1 MVRGHKKNLGVGPAT
16 GLEACRENGYT
27 GAFARSVTKFG
38 GMRPVAIGTATI
50 RDVARAAQ
58 VSVASASRALN
69 GHHSV
74 TPATRERVLS
84 AAQALNYVPHIG
96 ARSLSTRR
104 STPIGFVLPGL
115 FGEFFSEIIRAIYR
129 AAPRP
134 RPQLRLSTPHAT
146 TAL

>member
-1 MVRGHKKNLGVGPAT
+1 
-16 GLEACRENGYT
+16 
-27 GAFARSVTKFG
+27 
-38 GMRPVAIGTATI
+38 MRPVAIGTATI

-104 STPIGFVLPGL
+104 SNTIGVVLPDL
-115 FGEFFSEIIRAIYR
+115 FGEFFSESIRGIDRAAHRRGLQLQLYNMPGNDDEPGRAIPPLRGRDDGDRKSVEKGKRGSVRGELGR
-129 AAPRP
+129 ARN
-134 RPQLRLSTPHAT
+134 
-146 TAL
+146 

>member
-74 TPATRERVLS
+74 TPATRERVIS
-84 AAQALNYVPHIG
+84 AAQAL
-96 ARSLSTRR
+96 RSEERRVGKECVSTCR
-104 STPIGFVLPGL
+104 SRWSA
-115 FGEFFSEIIRAIYR
+115 EHYKK
-129 AAPRP
+129 
-134 RPQLRLSTPHAT
+134 
-146 TAL
+146 

>member
-1 MVRGHKKNLGVGPAT
+1 MF
-16 GLEACRENGYT
+16 NGCVIVVCKQKTAYELRISDWSSDFCSSDRT

-96 ARSLSTRR
+96 PRPLSTRR
-104 STPIGFVLPGL
+104 PTTTGVAIGKA
-115 FGEFFSEIIRAIYR
+115 S
-129 AAPRP
+129 
-134 RPQLRLSTPHAT
+134 
-146 TAL
+146 